1 MTAEQQTSRLSFFG
15 RVTDELTRRVLSPS
29 EIAVAVEEAP
39 RRRTEYK
46 DDGHFAIADLPPS
59 ATDYHLRISGTG
71 YQTRTVAKAL
81 PTTTAVQV
89 TFDGEDEL
97 YLNLVAAPTPQHR
110 VTFEALPFIP
120 TIATGAA
127 VIGQGGFT
135 ATLAEALE
143 GRNVTTAVLSGS
155 AGLVSGQLLRV
166 RRGASLRLRRAPF
179 FTFPADV
186 TVVALHVV
194 ENVPAEPPIEGA
206 LVTLTQV
213 NGSPALTVAA
223 GSLTLRRFSLAGTSR
238 LIVDD
243 GMRLAV
249 TDSRG
254 DAVLVFPGEKAVTSV
269 TLAVTRPQF
278 IAATTTVAVTVK
290 TRNFQ
295 KVPLT
300 HI

>member
-1 MTAEQQTSRLSFFG
+1 MTPEQQTSRLSFFG
-15 RVTDELTRRVLSPS
+15 RLTDELTRRVLGPS
-29 EIAVAVEEAP
+29 EILVSVEEAP
-39 RRRTEYK
+39 RRKPQYK

-59 ATDYHLRISGTG
+59 ATDYHLRISGPG

-89 TFDGEDEL
+89 TFEGEDEL

-110 VTFEALPFIP
+110 VTFEAMPFIP
-120 TIATGAA
+120 TIATGAV
-127 VIGQGGFT
+127 VIGQAGFT
-135 ATLAEALE
+135 ATLAEPLE

-155 AGLVSGQLLRV
+155 AGLASGQLLRV
-166 RRGASLRLRRAPF
+166 RRGANLRLRRAPF
-179 FTFPADV
+179 VTFPADV
-186 TVVALHVV
+186 TVVVLHVV

-213 NGSPALTVAA
+213 NGSPALTVTA
-223 GSLTLRRFSLAGTSR
+223 GGLTLRRFSLAGTSR

-249 TDSRG
+249 TDGRG
-254 DAVLVFPGEKAVTSV
+254 DAVIVLPGEKVVANVTV
-269 TLAVTRPQF
+269 TVAKSQF
-278 IAATTTVAVTVK
+278 ITATTTVPVTVK

-295 KVPLT
+295 TVPLT